1 MEKEEFLIKLT
12 SSEEEEAAA
21 TSPRLHYFNKVHT
34 LAAAVFASPA
44 AGSQLCVI
52 QSGAAIAGG
61 RGFARAGDPVSFS
74 GYNRG
79 RERRQQPG
87 EQLSLRHVFPFR

>member
-21 TSPRLHYFNKVHT
+21 SSPRLHYFNKVHT
-34 LAAAVFASPA
+34 LAAAALASPA
-44 AGSQLCVI
+44 AASQLCVV
-52 QSGAAIAGG
+52 QPGAAVAGG
-61 RGFARAGDPVSFS
+61 RGPARAGHPVSFS

-87 EQLSLRHVFPFR
+87 ERLSLHHVFPFR